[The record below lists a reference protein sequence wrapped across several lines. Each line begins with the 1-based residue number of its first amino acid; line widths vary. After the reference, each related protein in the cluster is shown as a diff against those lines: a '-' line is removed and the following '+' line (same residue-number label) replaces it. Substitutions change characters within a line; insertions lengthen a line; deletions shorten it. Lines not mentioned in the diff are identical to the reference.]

1 MRRCSLLV
9 VLALAG
15 CPDRTI
21 SAVTPEQ
28 GRVETKDIPTE
39 RRGADILFVIDNSGS
54 MSQEQTNLIANF
66 PQMVTVL
73 EASNGEAALAL
84 LRSSAAPIDIILTDV
99 VMPGMSGRDLAV
111 HARRIRPGVPV
122 IFTSGYTDG
131 EIVRR
136 GLLDAADGYLQ
147 KPYTPTGV
155 TEFVQ
160 SRLGTRT
167 PA

>member
-1 MRRCSLLV
+1 
-9 VLALAG
+9 
-15 CPDRTI
+15 
-21 SAVTPEQ
+21 
-28 GRVETKDIPTE
+28 
-39 RRGADILFVIDNSGS
+39 
-54 MSQEQTNLIANF
+54 
-66 PQMVTVL
+66 
-73 EASNGEAALAL
+73 
-84 LRSSAAPIDIILTDV
+84 
-99 VMPGMSGRDLAV
+99 MPGMSGRDLAV